1 MEEKGRG
8 GEERRAERPS
18 YSAHR
23 NAQRTRTRTLC
34 LPFATAANTVRRCL
48 DGNSCCGISL
58 ACTEIRRASWGRREK
73 EKKREKKEIYL
84 YISKLCFYCS
94 THSLSSSKLLLLH
107 RCWYKLHCGVCLVQW
122 AGWWERWEL
131 CTTTIPQKWC
141 CMISILYGRNHAV
154 LTTLASTGVR
164 IRCPCAI

>member
-1 MEEKGRG
+1 MRWRRG
-8 GEERRAERPS
+8 GEEERRAERPS

-58 ACTEIRRASWGRREK
+58 ACTEIRRASWEMGEK
-73 EKKREKKEIYL
+73 EREEKRRKKKEENI

-94 THSLSSSKLLLLH
+94 THSLSSSKLLILH
-107 RCWYKLHCGVCLVQW
+107 RCWYELHCGVCLMQW
-122 AGWWERWEL
+122 AGWWSAGS
-131 CTTTIPQKWC
+131 CHYNYPSK
-141 CMISILYGRNHAV
+141 MV
-154 LTTLASTGVR
+154 LHD
-164 IRCPCAI
+164 